1 MQKRAIETRQE
12 ILTAAIN
19 CFSREGYE
27 ATGVAE
33 ICSEAGLSKGAFYH
47 HFPSKHAVFMAL
59 LENWLEGLDHQLK
72 VISSGSK
79 DVPSG
84 LVAMTDVLPGVF
96 SDAGDQVR
104 LYLEFWT
111 QATRDEA
118 IFQTLIKPYKRY
130 TKYFANLIEE
140 GVDEGSL
147 QNVQPE
153 IVSRVIISLALGV
166 LLQGLLDQN
175 GTDWKAVAE
184 MGMKM
189 IAANIQKEQR

>member
-12 ILTAAIN
+12 ILAAAIK
-19 CFSREGYE
+19 CFSREGFD

-33 ICSEAGLSKGAFYH
+33 ICSAAGLSKGAFYH

-59 LENWLEGLDHQLK
+59 LENWLEGLDNQLK

-84 LVAMTDVLPGVF
+84 LVAMTAVLPGVF

-104 LYLEFWT
+104 MYLEFWT

-118 IFQTLIKPYKRY
+118 IFQTLIKPYNRY
-130 TKYFANLIEE
+130 TKYFANLIKE
-140 GVDEGSL
+140 GLDEGSL
-147 QNVQPE
+147 VHGQPE
-153 IVSRVIISLALGV
+153 IISRVIISLALGV
-166 LLQGLLDQN
+166 LRQRLLDQN

-189 IAANIQKEQR
+189 ITANIQMEQR